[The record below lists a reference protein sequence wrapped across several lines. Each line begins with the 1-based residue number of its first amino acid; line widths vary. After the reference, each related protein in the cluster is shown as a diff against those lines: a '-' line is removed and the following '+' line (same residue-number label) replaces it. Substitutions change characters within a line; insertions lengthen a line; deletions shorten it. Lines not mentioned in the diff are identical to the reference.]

1 MLKIKQI
8 ILSLILLMSAMTLS
22 TVSMAKEVFTQT
34 GKASWY
40 GGKHHG
46 KKTASGVTYNMYSD
60 TIAHKT
66 LPFGSKVEITN
77 LDNGKKTIG
86 VVRDR
91 GPYIASRVVDTSYK
105 IAQEIGLVKTGVC
118 NVAIKQIH

>member
-8 ILSLILLMSAMTLS
+8 ILSLILMTTTMTLS
-22 TVSMAKEVFTQT
+22 SVTFAQELFSQK

-46 KKTASGVTYNMYSD
+46 KKTASGETYNMHSNS
-60 TIAHKT
+60 IAHKT
-66 LPFGSKVEITN
+66 LPFNTKVEITN

-86 VVRDR
+86 VVKDR
-91 GPYIASRVVDTSYK
+91 GPYVHGRIADVSYK
-105 IAQEIGLVKTGVC
+105 IAQDIGLVKTGVC
-118 NVAIKQIH
+118 NVEIKKIQ